1 MGLRLPV
8 AAVAG
13 RGNLSESGERTRLA
27 CNRQSGSDRWRP
39 RHRGLFPPQSVAARR
54 RNWRAGSCAPS
65 KENSTEMMRLGYL
78 KTGEMVKTLRFDGE
92 RRVSPHGSEP
102 RDNFSN

>member
-27 CNRQSGSDRWRP
+27 CWRWRP

-54 RNWRAGSCAPS
+54 RNWRAGRCAPS

-78 KTGEMVKTLRFDGE
+78 KTGEMVKTLRLDGE